1 MDEKMLTIAQA
12 AEYLQ
17 CSQSTIRNRIRKGEL
32 HPLKNGRI
40 VRLTVSELD
49 RFMKGE
55 SDSTPNNRKSEPV
68 KKESAVF
75 QPNSIDLSQ
84 ALKENQQRKE

>member
-1 MDEKMLTIAQA
+1 MDDKMLTIAQA

-49 RFMKGE
+49 RFMHG
-55 SDSTPNNRKSEPV
+55 SIDSTQSDNNTDQPV
-68 KKESAVF
+68 KKDA
-75 QPNSIDLSQ
+75 DT
-84 ALKENQQRKE
+84 A